1 MLSHHQNRP
10 ITQPQVNSVKF
21 KPHLTKTKDASEIQ
35 VDKVKLEKDLSEAL
49 KNIKQRNNKLKSQLP
64 SNKQA
69 QLDELDKELLANKST
84 QYSIDE
90 GGKLSGLFPK
100 FSQSFSNADE
110 FVKAARN
117 LLDLDADNQLVK
129 QKQDCLNESHCIT
142 KYHRTAHNYP
152 VLRDNVVI
160 TLKHGNVKS
169 VMGALTAPNIDPQIL
184 SASDTLTRDDIEKT
198 ARGSLPQDYKIEG

>member
-1 MLSHHQNRP
+1 MNLKYIKIVIIIAIFVISIFLFDSTLSRDDKDINVSSYVAEQMLSHHQNRP

-49 KNIKQRNNKLKSQLP
+49 KNVKQRNNKLKSQLP

-84 QYSIDE
+84 QYSLDE

-110 FVKAARN
+110 FVEAARN
-117 LLDLDADNQLVK
+117 LLDLDAYNQLVK
-129 QKQDCLNESHCIT
+129 QKQDCLSETHCIT

-152 VLRDNVVI
+152 ILRDNVVM
-160 TLKHGNVKS
+160 H
-169 VMGALTAPNIDPQIL
+169 
-184 SASDTLTRDDIEKT
+184 
-198 ARGSLPQDYKIEG
+198 